1 MNKRELSKVFSKLS
15 REEVNLES
23 HKVELTLLNDLKKLY
38 DVVDKLTDENDSWRK
53 PTQEIINKIKNLK
66 EDVRN
71 ELSFAENKLDALESF
86 IPKLQSMK
94 DKISQQAKD
103 LGIKPKDIKGFD
115 KIDIR
120 IAYIK
125 GKKSL
130 FKSASKEARKESK
143 Q

>member
-38 DVVDKLTDENDSWRK
+38 DVVDKLTDETDGWRK
-53 PTQEIINKIKNLK
+53 PTQQKINEIKNLK
-66 EDVRN
+66 EDIRDNLAFN
-71 ELSFAENKLDALESF
+71 ESKINQLEAF

-130 FKSASKEARKESK
+130 FNSASKEARQISK

>member
-15 REEVNLES
+15 REDVNLGS
-23 HKVELTLLNDLKKLY
+23 HKVELTLLNDLQKLY
-38 DVVDKLTDENDSWRK
+38 DVVDKLTDETDSWRK

-130 FKSASKEARKESK
+130 FKSASKEAIQISK